1 LAANCQLIFCGN
13 QTGGSNDWSILTLT
27 PTIEWFYN
35 SKNTKNIWIKTCSSK
50 HVKLLKTPTKKKQA
64 LAVRPSKCG
73 RHCRLR
79 RELQHQ
85 ADDGNEGHLPGAL
98 CITDFWGVYHDC

>member
-1 LAANCQLIFCGN
+1 MFI
-13 QTGGSNDWSILTLT
+13 QTRETV
-27 PTIEWFYN
+27 E
-35 SKNTKNIWIKTCSSK
+35 NTYQ
-50 HVKLLKTPTKKKQA
+50 KKQA

-98 CITDFWGVYHDC
+98 CITDFWGFTMIVSNNKRNLQLLLSS